1 MKNSKTKPR
10 IRRCIF
16 SIVFFVTSGL
26 LINLS
31 GQAKKVLL
39 FDLAH
44 GENKNLTGLYTKLL
58 SSEPGAGI
66 ETCSEAITSSVLKD
80 KHGLILFSPVS
91 AFQEPEKKAIGDY
104 LRSGGSLLLMFD
116 EERRMSLKGVG
127 VNDII
132 VPFNIKLTDDIPVRH
147 NCGAVADKSE
157 VCAGKREIPFSGGRS
172 VEGGTVISKVF
183 DEGNYTH
190 CAYVRLETGGKII
203 VMSDAMVA
211 LLLGGPDGVRF
222 SGTGPADSKYWGK
235 DSQVY
240 MEEILAFLL
249 KD

>member
-1 MKNSKTKPR
+1 MENLKTHSGFKR
-10 IRRCIF
+10 LILSF
-16 SIVFFVTSGL
+16 VIVAASGL
-26 LINLS
+26 LVNIS
-31 GQAKKVLL
+31 GQSKKILV
-39 FDLAH
+39 FDLSH
-44 GENKNLTGLYTKLL
+44 GQNKNVIEGYNKLL
-58 SSEPGAGI
+58 PQEPGARI
-66 ETCSEAITSSVLKD
+66 DASSVPVTSDVLKD
-80 KHGLILFSPVS
+80 KHGLILFLPVS
-91 AFQEPEKKAIGDY
+91 AFREAEKKAIVDY

-116 EERRMSLKGVG
+116 EERRLSLSGVG

-132 VPFNIKLTDDIPVRH
+132 SPFGIKLTDDIPVRH

-183 DEGNYTH
+183 DEGDYTH
-190 CAYVRLETGGKII
+190 CAYVRLESGGKII

-222 SGTGPADSKYWGK
+222 SGTGPSDSKYWGK
-235 DSQVY
+235 DSQVF

-249 KD
+249 KE